1 MSAKKPAA
9 TITTKNP
16 DEERLKAMEK
26 KIDDRY
32 KEAEKA
38 RDSGDVTTFNRVSTE
53 LKPEIEKLEKERAK
67 VRGK

>member
-1 MSAKKPAA
+1 MSAKKQVAPSNKA
-9 TITTKNP
+9 
-16 DEERLKAMEK
+16 DEDRLKAMEK

-38 RDSGDVTTFNRVSTE
+38 RDSGDSATFNRISTE
-53 LKPEIEKLEKERAK
+53 LKPEIEKLNLERQK